1 MIQPWH
7 GIIKQRRRILMVY
20 AWSFPW
26 FWGSCHLDTDTA
38 VISLP
43 WMTVG
48 FFPPAVP
55 SLWTVLFTD
64 LLVPLYYST
73 AVLDRCF
80 LSSEVFKML
89 CRTEPKP
96 NWGATRKPD
105 VEDISNNHC
114 LEGAEK
120 LRATWWW
127 LTCHFLWFNR
137 SASHFRVGWIWS
149 VSRYSIRIGTH
160 YWGNKCNLSGNL
172 HPQSSQ
178 LAA

>member
-1 MIQPWH
+1 
-7 GIIKQRRRILMVY
+7 MVY

-43 WMTVG
+43 WMMVG
-48 FFPPAVP
+48 FFPPSC
-55 SLWTVLFTD
+55 SL
-64 LLVPLYYST
+64 PLNSPVHRSTST

-80 LSSEVFKML
+80 LSSEVFKMM

-105 VEDISNNHC
+105 VEDIANNHC
-114 LEGAEK
+114 LEVQKKG
-120 LRATWWW
+120 RWW

-149 VSRYSIRIGTH
+149 VSRYSISIGTH
-160 YWGNKCNLSGNL
+160 YWGNKCNLLGNL

>member
-26 FWGSCHLDTDTA
+26 FGRSCHLATDTA

-48 FFPPAVP
+48 FSSSC
-55 SLWTVLFTD
+55 SL
-64 LLVPLYYST
+64 PLNSPVHRST
-73 AVLDRCF
+73 STTVLDRCF

-105 VEDISNNHC
+105 VEDISDNHC
-114 LEGAEK
+114 LKGAEK
-120 LRATWWW
+120 RVMVTAFMGPLS
-127 LTCHFLWFNR
+127 R
-137 SASHFRVGWIWS
+137 SVSHFRVGWIWP
-149 VSRYSIRIGTH
+149 VSRYSIGTH
-160 YWGNKCNLSGNL
+160 YWGNKFKCNLSGNFQ
-172 HPQSSQ
+172 PQSSQ

>member
-1 MIQPWH
+1 MI
-7 GIIKQRRRILMVY
+7 Y

-48 FFPPAVP
+48 CFPPSC
-55 SLWTVLFTD
+55 SL
-64 LLVPLYYST
+64 PLNSPVHRSTST
-73 AVLDRCF
+73 AVLLDRCF

-120 LRATWWW
+120 RA
-127 LTCHFLWFNR
+127 
-137 SASHFRVGWIWS
+137 RV
-149 VSRYSIRIGTH
+149 TD
-160 YWGNKCNLSGNL
+160 LSFSMIQQISL
-172 HPQSSQ
+172 PFQSG
-178 LAA
+178 LNMICV